1 MKERKQRRR
10 RRMLWVIALCIMLTF
25 MFAGKKEVHAQSA
38 KMQSLVAVM
47 PKAGFHPSSGNYI
60 LIKASTLA
68 DVSNQSIRFRVVNSK
83 GKYIFQKTVCGLEN
97 NAYTSV
103 KWDGKAI
110 KNNTAG
116 LKTGTYIKPGTYQIQ
131 ALLYYT
137 NSKGNKSY
145 SKKIISLKVSNSAP
159 SGKSALGKVVSIPM
173 LTGDKNIDYVAE
185 QMVKAAGVTSAMTQD
200 QKVKKIYH
208 WITVNFHH
216 VHYNYA
222 IDTYKRYYNVTNLAS
237 KINAYRTTC
246 NKKIANG
253 TMIYNYYSPYL
264 IIWNMERKI
273 GVCTDHARVFK
284 IMCNHV
290 GVEAEVCSGKYINR
304 NGTTPPHSWNSAVIN
319 GTTYYYDVDVELQN
333 YGKGQGDYYWYKK
346 TRKEAEK
353 THIFQ

>member
-1 MKERKQRRR
+1 MRKKQKRV
-10 RRMLWVIALCIMLTF
+10 LWLLAAFCIMTVLVF
-25 MFAGKKEVHAQSA
+25 WGKKEVNAQSA
-38 KMQSLVAVM
+38 KLQSLVVVT

-68 DVSNQSIRFRVVNSK
+68 DVSNQKIRFRVVNSK
-83 GKYIFQKTVCGLEN
+83 GKYIFQKTVSGLKN

-103 KWDGKAI
+103 KWSGTAI

-116 LKTGTYIKPGTYQIQ
+116 LKTGAYIKPGNYQIQ

-137 NSKGNKSY
+137 NNKGKKVY
-145 SKKIISLKVSNSAP
+145 SKKIIPLKVSNSAP
-159 SGKSALGKVVSIPM
+159 SGKSALGKATVIPM
-173 LTGDKNIDYVAE
+173 LTGDPDVDYIAE
-185 QMVKAAGVTSAMTQD
+185 QMVKAAGVTLSMTQD

-208 WITVNFHH
+208 WITVNFKH
-216 VHYNYA
+216 VHYNRA
-222 IDTYKRYYNVTNLAS
+222 INTYKKYYNLTSLAS
-237 KINAYRTTC
+237 KVKAYRTSC
-246 NKKIANG
+246 NKKVSQG
-253 TMIYNYYSPYL
+253 TMIYNYYAPYRIL
-264 IIWNMERKI
+264 WNMERKI

-304 NGTTPPHSWNSAVIN
+304 NGTTPTHSWNLAVIN